1 MSIRIGRILATS
13 AVSALAIANFA
24 VQYGYV
30 SRSAGGKPQ
39 YGVMLNRLARLHDV
53 APEGPAMIDV
63 PEIGKDNVVA
73 LYARGRPAVA
83 YGADGY
89 VGPIGRNTVERLSRV
104 DFEAARLAI
113 EVTNSYHRYQFD
125 LSPDASARH
134 EFLRFAFAG
143 RSGSGRGALV
153 TMAGDQSILNSSADH
168 PATGR
173 YYVRALDD
181 VSNYLVLIG
190 STLGHRVI
198 PGVIDGVALWQ
209 REPDFS
215 KAATGMQAMG
225 RHLLFEVL
233 NPAPGSRM
241 LLDVTTGPLGRLDV
255 ELSHAAVFGEGRKE
269 FALIGRG
276 AARVLS
282 DPIAPRTIDG
292 RYYVALDMGVDPQ
305 MVPYERHGLG
315 AQYNRQLNLDPR
327 RIVGF
332 ARNISLV
339 TEEQARAMSPPTA
352 IAHFPADLFA
362 AGLLFS
368 GVYEDGWMA
377 EAAKFRL
384 GSDHQTSSVR
394 ITAHLPGAFARLS
407 GAMFEVLVDGQ
418 SVARRRLAPG
428 DFELQ
433 AAIPRAT
440 GPRWVELRVDAT
452 DRLPSPDQRI
462 ASILLKSVALEGGER
477 PN

>member
-1 MSIRIGRILATS
+1 MSIRIGRVLATA
-13 AVSALAIANFA
+13 AVSGLAIANFA

-30 SRSAGGKPQ
+30 SQSAGGKPQ

-53 APEGPAMIDV
+53 APEGPAMIDI
-63 PEIGKDNVVA
+63 PEVGKDNVVA

-89 VGPIGRNTVERLSRV
+89 VGPIGGDVVERLSRV
-104 DFEAARLAI
+104 DFEVARLTS
-113 EVTNSYHRYQFD
+113 EVINSYHHYQFD
-125 LSPDASARH
+125 LSPDTPARH
-134 EFLRFAFAG
+134 EFVRFAFAG
-143 RSGSGRGALV
+143 RAEAGRGALV

-173 YYVRALDD
+173 YYVRALDY
-181 VSNYLVLIG
+181 VSNYLVLVG

-198 PGVIDGVALWQ
+198 PGIIDGVALWQ
-209 REPDFS
+209 WEPDFS
-215 KAATGMQAMG
+215 NAATGMQAMG

-233 NPAPGSRM
+233 NPLPASRM
-241 LLDVTTGPLGRLDV
+241 LLDVTTSPLGRLDV

-282 DPIAPRTIDG
+282 EPIAPRTIDG
-292 RYYVALDMGVDPQ
+292 RYYVALDMGVDPERI
-305 MVPYERHGLG
+305 PYERHGLG
-315 AQYNRQLNLDPR
+315 ALYNRQLNLDPR

-377 EAAKFRL
+377 ETAKFRL
-384 GSDHQTSSVR
+384 GSDHQTNAVR
-394 ITAHLPGAFARLS
+394 ITAHVPGDLTRLS
-407 GAMFEVLVDGQ
+407 GAMFEVLVDGR
-418 SVARRRLAPG
+418 SVAQRRLAPG
-428 DFELQ
+428 DVEVQ
-433 AAIPRAT
+433 AAIPPAT
-440 GPRWVELRVDAT
+440 GPRWIELRVDAI

-462 ASILLKSVALEGGER
+462 ASILLKSIALGGGE
-477 PN
+477 